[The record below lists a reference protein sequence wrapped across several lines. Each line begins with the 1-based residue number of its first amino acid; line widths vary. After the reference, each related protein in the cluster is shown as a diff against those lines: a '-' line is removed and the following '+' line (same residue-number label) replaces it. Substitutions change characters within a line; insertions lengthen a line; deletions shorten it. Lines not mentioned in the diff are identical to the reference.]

1 MDTAQAVR
9 VYHKQHRT
17 ATSNALTK
25 KKCPMSIAMSS
36 KIADH
41 LDDLL
46 RQMTIGLW
54 DAHDDKD
61 RARKAK
67 ARSKVSKEKFA
78 ARKKNEE
85 MQTQIAKAEKEDH
98 EAKERGEIPPSMA
111 TAMKK
116 YATAEVKKQF
126 AALKKKERVK
136 GSGGGKDQPSTP
148 TENGQKQRGRST
160 QAGGRSP
167 RSSSRSSTKQQGG
180 QSKKSARKNNRKK
193 RSTSKESSSRTST
206 SASKSKDSQRGRS
219 PKAHGGRGRGGRGG
233 RGGRHNARGRG
244 RGQRR

>member
-1 MDTAQAVR
+1 
-9 VYHKQHRT
+9 
-17 ATSNALTK
+17 
-25 KKCPMSIAMSS
+25 
-36 KIADH
+36 
-41 LDDLL
+41 
-46 RQMTIGLW
+46 MTIGLW
-54 DAHDDKD
+54 NTHSDKA
-61 RARKAK
+61 RARKVK
-67 ARSKVSKEKFA
+67 ARSKISKEKFP

-85 MQTQIAKAEKEDH
+85 MQTQITKAEKEDH
-98 EAKERGEIPPSMA
+98 EAKERGEIPPTMA

-167 RSSSRSSTKQQGG
+167 RSSSRSSTKQQDG

-233 RGGRHNARGRG
+233 RGGRHNTRVGG